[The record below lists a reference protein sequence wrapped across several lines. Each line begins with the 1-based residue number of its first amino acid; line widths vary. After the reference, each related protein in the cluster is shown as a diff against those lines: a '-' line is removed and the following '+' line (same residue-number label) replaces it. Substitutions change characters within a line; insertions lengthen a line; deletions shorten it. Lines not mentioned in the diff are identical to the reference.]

1 MRHIGK
7 AISTVLL
14 VTSFGGI
21 AQAGEL
27 AKGQELH
34 EFNCLSCHGTE
45 VYTRENRMIGSMD
58 SLITQVNR
66 CNVNLNTGWFDDEV
80 EAVARYLNEN
90 YYQF

>member
-14 VTSFGGI
+14 VTNLGGV

-27 AKGQELH
+27 AKGKELH

-80 EAVARYLNEN
+80 EAVARYLNES
-90 YYQF
+90 YYKF